1 MNYQEQIRAFQT
13 KRNEAVARQEVLMK
27 SASDEGRTL
36 DDEESSEFDGIATE
50 VKHIDAHIDRL
61 RKLAGDSVEKSEPVK
76 SRGPTIIVKSQDAD
90 EDFQG
95 QAYTRY
101 VIAKALA
108 HMSEGEYTPA
118 QIAEHRWGRKSPN
131 FVRFLKEPVT
141 SVPGGESA
149 TAAWAGRLVT
159 PDNRYM
165 GDFVEFL
172 KSKTIYDRLP
182 LREVPAN
189 VTIKGQDGIA
199 TGYWV
204 GESRAIPAS
213 AQGFTTVSLKPHK
226 VAAISVI
233 SNELIRDSS
242 PAAEALVRDGL
253 VEACAQRVDQTF
265 LSATG
270 LSQDVAPAG
279 LLNGLSAEDATGTS
293 AENLRRDIYTLYAAF
308 LGAKNASGLHMV
320 MNPTLAKSISLM
332 VNALGQTEFPGLT
345 ADGGTLL
352 GDPVHT
358 GDNVNAAHLILLKP
372 SDIWKIGDMGIQV
385 SLSRDATIE
394 QDSAPTGR
402 SDTPVAASESLVSMF
417 QTESTAFKVVRPIN
431 YQKRRAGAV
440 AYIGDADY
448 GAPEVDPG

>member
-1 MNYQEQIRAFQT
+1 MNYQEQVRAFQQ
-13 KRNEAVARQEVLMK
+13 KRNEAVERQESLMK
-27 SASDEGRTL
+27 AAADEGRTL
-36 DDEESSEFDGIATE
+36 DDEESSEFDGIASE
-50 VKHIDAHIDRL
+50 VKHIEAHIERL
-61 RKLAGDSVEKSEPVK
+61 RKLSGEGVEKSEPVK
-76 SRGPTIIVKSQDAD
+76 SKGPTIIVKSQDAD
-90 EDFQG
+90 EAFQG

-108 HMSEGEYTPA
+108 HMSDGDLTPA
-118 QIAEHRWGRKSPN
+118 QVAEQRWGRKSPN
-131 FVRFLKEPVT
+131 FVQFLKAG
-141 SVPGGESA
+141 VPGGEST

-204 GESRAIPAS
+204 GESRAITPS
-213 AQGFTTVSLKPHK
+213 PQQFTTVSLVPRK

-242 PAAEALVRDGL
+242 PAAEQLVRDGL

-265 LSATG
+265 LSTTAVSAG
-270 LSQDVAPAG
+270 ISPPG
-279 LLNGLSAEDATGTS
+279 LLNGLTPGEASGSSAEA
-293 AENLRRDIYTLYAAF
+293 LRRDIYTLYAAF
-308 LGAKNASGLHMV
+308 LAAKNASGLHMV

-332 VNALGQTEFPGLT
+332 VNALGQTEFPALT
-345 ADGGTLL
+345 SDGGTLL

-372 SDIWKIGDMGIQV
+372 SDIWKIGDMGVEI

-394 QDSAPTGR
+394 QDDTPTGR
-402 SDTPVAASESLVSMF
+402 SDTPVAASASLVSMF

-440 AYIGDADY
+440 AYIGDAEY
-448 GAPEVDPG
+448 GAPEEGGG

>member
-1 MNYQEQIRAFQT
+1 MNYQEQIRAFQQ
-13 KRNEAVARQEVLMK
+13 KRNEAVERQEALMK
-27 SASDEGRTL
+27 AAADEGRTL
-36 DDEESSEFDGIATE
+36 DDEESSEFDGIASE
-50 VKHIDAHIDRL
+50 VKHIEAHIDRL
-61 RKLAGDSVEKSEPVK
+61 RKLAGEGAEKAEQVK
-76 SRGPTIIVKSQDAD
+76 SKGPTIIVKSQDAD
-90 EDFQG
+90 EAFQG

-108 HMSEGEYTPA
+108 HMSDGEMSMA
-118 QIAEHRWGRKSPN
+118 QIAEHRWGKKFPN
-131 FVRFLKEPVT
+131 FVQFLKAG
-141 SVPGGESA
+141 VPGGESS

-159 PDNRYM
+159 ADNRYM

-182 LREVPAN
+182 LREIPAN

-199 TGYWV
+199 TAYWV
-204 GESRAIPAS
+204 GESRAIAPSPQSFAS
-213 AQGFTTVSLKPHK
+213 VSLKPQK

-242 PAAEALVRDGL
+242 PSAEALVRDGL

-265 LSATG
+265 LSTTAASSG
-270 LSQDVAPAG
+270 ISPAG
-279 LLNGLSAEDATGTS
+279 LLNGLT
-293 AENLRRDIYTLYAAF
+293 AENASGSTAEALRRDIYTLYSSF
-308 LGAKNASGLHMV
+308 LTAKNASGLHMV

-372 SDIWKIGDMGIQV
+372 SDIWKIGDMGIEV

-394 QDSAPTGR
+394 QDTAPTGR
-402 SDTPVAASESLVSMF
+402 SDTPVAASASLVSMF

-431 YQKRRAGAV
+431 YQKRRTGAV

-448 GAPEVDPG
+448 GAPEVEVGGG